1 LLLFKFTSAKYNRQ
15 MKKIVTVLTIIYS
28 ITIAQAKEGIWIP
41 MLLNNNIAE
50 MQAMG
55 CELSAEDIYSVNHS
69 SLKDAIVSF
78 GGFCTGEFI
87 SSSGLVLTNHHCGY
101 RQIQKQSSLEHNYL
115 KEGFW
120 ANNTSEEL
128 MNPGLFVKQL
138 VYMEDVT
145 NAVLGA
151 EDEEAAISAM
161 VEAKT
166 SENPDFDYEVVP
178 FFYGNQFFL
187 LATKKYNDVRLVGAP
202 PSSIGKFGADTD
214 NWVFPR
220 HTGDFSLFRVYDDN
234 GLPFTPA
241 QHLKVN
247 IGSRTPG
254 EFTMVLGYP
263 GTTQEYLP
271 AVAMDQLVNEVNA
284 YKVEVRSVLL
294 GIMDREMRKNE
305 QAKIQY
311 ASKYASTANGW
322 KKWIGQIEGIEF
334 SDGIDRKRKLEA
346 DFTARIAADP
356 SLWMAYSSV
365 LNDLNIAYTKRGP
378 SAQMRTAFIETIYY
392 GMPWFNFMNS
402 AMRIEESDVLKAAVL
417 SFQEGFNRT
426 ISEEATTKM
435 LELAL
440 EDLSELT
447 TDIQGSAG
455 EFSKAVHDELDA
467 LFLSA
472 SSEQEFSLDEQSVS
486 SDFVSAVFG
495 VYRSVI
501 APAYNEHNKQIA
513 SLQASYMKAL
523 IAAFPERQFYPDANS
538 TLRVTYGKLEG
549 VEPRDAVSYGT
560 TTYLEGVMAKYQ
572 PGDYEFDVPA
582 KLIELYEAKDYG
594 PYAENGKV
602 PVCNIASNH
611 TTGGNSGSPVLNGR
625 GELIGLN
632 FDRIWEGTMSDV
644 NFDERICRNIMVDSR
659 YVLFIIDKFAGQKWL
674 IDEMSLVQ

>member
-1 LLLFKFTSAKYNRQ
+1 

-161 VEAKT
+161 IEAKT

-187 LATKKYNDVRLVGAP
+187 LATKKYSDVRLVGAP

-402 AMRIEESDVLKAAVL
+402 AMRIEESYVLKAAVL

-440 EDLSELT
+440 EDLPELT
-447 TDIQGSAG
+447 TYIQGSAG

-501 APAYNEHNKQIA
+501 APAYNEHNTQIS
-513 SLQASYMKAL
+513 SLQATYMKAL

-582 KLIELYEAKDYG
+582 KLIDLYETKDYG

-644 NFDERICRNIMVDSR
+644 NFDARICRNIMVDSR

>member
-1 LLLFKFTSAKYNRQ
+1 

-378 SAQMRTAFIETIYY
+378 SAQKRTAFIETIYY

-417 SFQEGFNRT
+417 SFEEGFNRT

-440 EDLSELT
+440 EDLPELT
-447 TDIQGSAG
+447 TYIQGSAG

-501 APAYNEHNKQIA
+501 APAYNEHNTQIS
-513 SLQASYMKAL
+513 SLQATYMKAL

-644 NFDERICRNIMVDSR
+644 NFDARICRNIMVDSR

>member
-1 LLLFKFTSAKYNRQ
+1 

-501 APAYNEHNKQIA
+501 APAYNEHNTQIS
-513 SLQASYMKAL
+513 SLQATYMKAL

>member
-1 LLLFKFTSAKYNRQ
+1 

-161 VEAKT
+161 IEAKT

-187 LATKKYNDVRLVGAP
+187 LATKKYSDVRLVGAP

-247 IGSRTPG
+247 IGPRTPG

-378 SAQMRTAFIETIYY
+378 SAQKRTAFIETIYY

-417 SFQEGFNRT
+417 SFEEGFNRT

-440 EDLSELT
+440 EDLPELT
-447 TDIQGSAG
+447 TYIQGSAG

-501 APAYNEHNKQIA
+501 APAYNEHNTQIS
-513 SLQASYMKAL
+513 SLQATYMKAL

-644 NFDERICRNIMVDSR
+644 NFDARICRNIMVDSR

-674 IDEMSLVQ
+674 IDERSLVQ

>member
-1 LLLFKFTSAKYNRQ
+1 

-161 VEAKT
+161 IEAKT

-187 LATKKYNDVRLVGAP
+187 LATKKYSDVRLVGAP

-247 IGSRTPG
+247 IGLRTPG

-356 SLWMAYSSV
+356 ILWMAYSSV

-378 SAQMRTAFIETIYY
+378 SAQKRTAFIETIYY

-417 SFQEGFNRT
+417 SFEEGFNRT

-440 EDLSELT
+440 EDLPELT
-447 TDIQGSAG
+447 TYIQGSAG

-501 APAYNEHNKQIA
+501 APAYNEHNTQIS
-513 SLQASYMKAL
+513 SLQATYMKAL

-644 NFDERICRNIMVDSR
+644 NFDARICRNIMVDSR

>member
-1 LLLFKFTSAKYNRQ
+1 

-161 VEAKT
+161 IEAKT

-187 LATKKYNDVRLVGAP
+187 LATKKYSDVRLVGAP

-644 NFDERICRNIMVDSR
+644 NFDARICRNIMVDSR

>member
-1 LLLFKFTSAKYNRQ
+1 

-161 VEAKT
+161 IEAKT

-187 LATKKYNDVRLVGAP
+187 LATKKYSDVRLVGAP

-378 SAQMRTAFIETIYY
+378 SAQKRTAFIETIYY

-417 SFQEGFNRT
+417 SFEEGFNRT

-440 EDLSELT
+440 EDLPELT
-447 TDIQGSAG
+447 TYIQGSAG

-501 APAYNEHNKQIA
+501 APAYNEHNTQIS
-513 SLQASYMKAL
+513 SLQATYMKAL

-582 KLIELYEAKDYG
+582 KLIDLYETKDYG

-644 NFDERICRNIMVDSR
+644 NFDARICRNIMVDSR

>member
-1 LLLFKFTSAKYNRQ
+1 

-161 VEAKT
+161 IEAKT

-187 LATKKYNDVRLVGAP
+187 LATKKYSDVRLVGAP

-447 TDIQGSAG
+447 TNIQGSAV

-501 APAYNEHNKQIA
+501 APAYNEHNTQIS
-513 SLQASYMKAL
+513 SLQATYMKAL

>member
-1 LLLFKFTSAKYNRQ
+1 

-161 VEAKT
+161 IEAKT

-582 KLIELYEAKDYG
+582 KLIDLYETKDYG

>member
-1 LLLFKFTSAKYNRQ
+1 

-187 LATKKYNDVRLVGAP
+187 LATKKYSDVRLVGAP

-501 APAYNEHNKQIA
+501 APAYNEHNTQIS
-513 SLQASYMKAL
+513 SLQATYMKAL

-644 NFDERICRNIMVDSR
+644 NFDARICRNIMVDSR